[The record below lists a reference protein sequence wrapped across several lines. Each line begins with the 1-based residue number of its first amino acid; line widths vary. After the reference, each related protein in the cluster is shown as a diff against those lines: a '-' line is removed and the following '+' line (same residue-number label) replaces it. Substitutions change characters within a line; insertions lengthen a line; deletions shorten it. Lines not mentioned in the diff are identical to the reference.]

1 MAVYYPSDC
10 DVEIPEHICDPCE
23 TFEKGKIRAIGF
35 IKKTFEFIDPTNPT
49 EWQAGINSHDIII
62 IPAVIGSFDGG
73 SEVLGPGYGD
83 QSESLLGYDF
93 SASIRDPNYKSNCL
107 FWNLLK
113 NSRIYKF
120 FYKTE
125 TQGHISD
132 NPVTIIPKNP
142 VTEDINSIVEW
153 LATIKWKASDAPC
166 PFDAPAGIF
175 DQCFTVA
182 P

>member
-1 MAVYYPSDC
+1 MAIYYPSDC
-10 DVEIPEHICDPCE
+10 EVEIPEHICDPCE
-23 TFEKGKIRAIGF
+23 AFEKGKIRAVAF

-49 EWQAGINSHDIII
+49 EWRNGILAHDIIV

-73 SEVLGPGYGD
+73 TEVLGPGYGN
-83 QSESLLGYDF
+83 QSETVLGYDF
-93 SASIRDPNYKSNCL
+93 TSNLRDPNYKSNCT

-113 NSRIYKF
+113 ASRNYKYA
-120 FYKTE
+120 YKTE
-125 TQGHISD
+125 TQIHLTN

-153 LATIKWKASDAPC
+153 QALLKWKDSDNPC

-175 DQCFTVA
+175 DECFTVA